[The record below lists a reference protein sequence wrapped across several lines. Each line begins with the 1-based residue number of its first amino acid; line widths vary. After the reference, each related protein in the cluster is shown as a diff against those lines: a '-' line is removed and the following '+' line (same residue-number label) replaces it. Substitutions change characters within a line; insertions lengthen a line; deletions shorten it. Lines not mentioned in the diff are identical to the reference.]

1 MKTRTKILSIL
12 GILII
17 IILFYFSTKQL
28 TGYVIGTGKNSFTMA
43 ICNKTTPNGGIYC
56 EDYEI
61 ICEGKKASKIS
72 ATGFSVPHPN
82 NWQDPRGENG
92 SEIICK

>member
-1 MKTRTKILSIL
+1 
-12 GILII
+12 
-17 IILFYFSTKQL
+17 
-28 TGYVIGTGKNSFTMA
+28 MA

-82 NWQDPRGENG
+82 NWQDPRGKNG